1 MSMDLK
7 QKRQKRKHPTK
18 KVNNEKYF
26 DSNPNFKVGVFCTE
40 YDLHHDS
47 LIEIAKLAGILE
59 NDDVQVVDGK
69 TTVNYTEEKLQTV
82 LKELFGFQDGW
93 YDVEVIPTQRT
104 RFDGKIINDVKRYVG
119 WERSDSD
126 WVGSRMCSD
135 NMKTLVVFGGEV

>member
-1 MSMDLK
+1 M
-7 QKRQKRKHPTK
+7 
-18 KVNNEKYF
+18 
-26 DSNPNFKVGVFCTE
+26 
-40 YDLHHDS
+40 
-47 LIEIAKLAGILE
+47 
-59 NDDVQVVDGK
+59 VDGK

-93 YDVEVIPTQRT
+93 YDVEVIQTQRT
-104 RFDGKIINDVKRYVG
+104 RFDGKIVNDVKRYVG

>member
-18 KVNNEKYF
+18 KVNNEEYF

-40 YDLHHDS
+40 YDLQHDS

-59 NDDVQVVDGK
+59 DDDVQVVDGV

-82 LKELFGFQDGW
+82 LKELFGFQ
-93 YDVEVIPTQRT
+93 IL
-104 RFDGKIINDVKRYVG
+104 GKLGPYKLYSFPLESHIYARAWPRIRRLTWNVHQDQHQKVLTSCKNI
-119 WERSDSD
+119 
-126 WVGSRMCSD
+126 CH
-135 NMKTLVVFGGEV
+135 